1 MKIAIAGAGTTGA
14 YAYRLLKNQGL
25 EAHVYRRD
33 CRTACGINP
42 CAWGTSRDFFDL
54 VRAAGLRP
62 EKYILQ
68 ETDHVWMDDVRI
80 PGDLM
85 TFDKPALIQ
94 DLLHG
99 TTIRKGPL
107 DTKAYDR
114 VIDATGIARSY
125 LPPIKADVLLPCIQR
140 RIETSEPLENRIK
153 LGGVGYAWIF
163 PLGRY
168 GYHIGCGSLAGDP
181 KAYLKSLGWAE
192 TRGAHPSRKVA
203 CACSGRV
210 RLSGP
215 SESQPFVVP
224 NTVAQIWGVG
234 ESIGCVAPLAGDG
247 VVPGMKSV
255 QILLQHWNNPE
266 AYTKG
271 VLKEFQWMEKERQ
284 VIDKLVRNGSL
295 RVKDAWVLKKNSRRM
310 GMQVGV
316 KEAIALLRA
325 LAKKQAVRSMQ

>member
-1 MKIAIAGAGTTGA
+1 MRIAVAGAGTTGA
-14 YAYRLLKNQGL
+14 YAYRLLANRGIQAEIYGR
-25 EAHVYRRD
+25 E

-54 VRAAGLRP
+54 VRAAGLEP
-62 EKYILQ
+62 EKYLLQ
-68 ETDHVWMDDVRI
+68 VTDHVWMDDVRI

-94 DLLHG
+94 DLLRG
-99 TTIRKGPL
+99 ATIQKTPL
-107 DTKAYDR
+107 DLGAYDR
-114 VIDATGIARSY
+114 VIDATGISRSY
-125 LPPIKADVLLPCIQR
+125 LPPIQGDVLLPCIQR
-140 RIETSEPLENRIK
+140 RVETTEPLENRIK

-163 PLGRY
+163 PLSRY

-181 KAYLKSLGWAE
+181 KPYLESLGWTE
-192 TRGAHPSRKVA
+192 TRGTKPGEKVL

-210 RLSGP
+210 RLTGP
-215 SESQPFVVP
+215 RASQPFVVGDASRG
-224 NTVAQIWGVG
+224 VWGVG

-255 QILLQHWNNPE
+255 QLLLQNWENPE
-266 AYTKG
+266 AYTKS
-271 VLKEFQWMEKERQ
+271 VLKEFRWMEKERQ
-284 VIDKLVRNGSL
+284 VIDKLLSHGSL
-295 RVKDAWVLKKNSRRM
+295 QIKDAWVLKKNSRRM

-325 LAKKQAVRSMQ
+325 LAKK